1 MNQLLESLEYESA
14 EGRLSLQSARYV
26 LARPSMLTELQKSL
40 ETHLPQ
46 DAAALLTSVA
56 QNEGAALATRLKEVF
71 SYNEQ
76 QVLGAL
82 SHMLG
87 EGGWGSATVEMLNLD
102 FREIVIRIEGSPFA
116 EEYGPSI
123 NSVCHLLHG
132 LYKGAA
138 LAIFERDIDGQEVQC
153 FAKGDDVC
161 RFVLTAP

>member
-1 MNQLLESLEYESA
+1 MNQLLESLDYESD
-14 EGRLSLQSARYV
+14 EGRLSLQAVRYV
-26 LARPSMLTELQKSL
+26 LARPSLLTELQKSL

-46 DAAALLTSVA
+46 EAAGILTSVA

-71 SYNEQ
+71 SYDEQ
-76 QVLGAL
+76 QIL
-82 SHMLG
+82 SSVSHILG
-87 EGGWGSATVEMLNLD
+87 EGGWGSATLEMLNLD
-102 FREIVIRIEGSPFA
+102 FREFVIKIKGSPFA

-123 NSVCHLLHG
+123 HPVCHLLLG

-138 LAIFERDIDGQEVQC
+138 LAIFDRDVDGQEVQC